1 MLSSSPCLD
10 GKCWRK
16 LQIIFLSLSFCSS
29 KVGHKGPVLSTHN
42 PLGVATPKNITPTMF
57 NLMKRDKDKDG
68 GRKEKKEGSMN
79 AGI

>member
-1 MLSSSPCLD
+1 MLEEAPNNLP
-10 GKCWRK
+10 
-16 LQIIFLSLSFCSS
+16 LSLSFCSS

-68 GRKEKKEGSMN
+68 GRKEKKEKRQRDN
-79 AGI
+79 DV